1 MSNVIKADFGNDD
14 SNNGYLVEDLKGDKK
29 AIPGV
34 YCGNVS
40 AMKLNDDEVVVGTK
54 TIDGIDNPTLTTIKE
69 MNEFCLMWLLI
80 FDQSVIKE
88 DL

>member
-1 MSNVIKADFGNDD
+1 MTMSNVIKADFGNTEDKA
-14 SNNGYLVEDLKGDKK
+14 GYLLDDRDKS
-29 AIPGV
+29 ISGV
-34 YCGNVS
+34 YNGDIA

-54 TIDGIDNPTLTTIKE
+54 TIDGIDNPTLTTMKE

-88 DL
+88 DK